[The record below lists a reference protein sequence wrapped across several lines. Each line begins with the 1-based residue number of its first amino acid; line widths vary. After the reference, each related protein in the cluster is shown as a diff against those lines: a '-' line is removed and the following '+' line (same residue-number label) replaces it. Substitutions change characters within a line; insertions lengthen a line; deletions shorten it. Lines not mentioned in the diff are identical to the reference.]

1 MKTITES
8 LRDPL
13 LRLSFMC
20 ITLMG
25 IAVASIVPFQ
35 SVIGIEYLGYSKGAY
50 ALITSIGALIS
61 VSASVAVGIY
71 TDQTGRY
78 RDILAICNVVGVF
91 AAASVF
97 FLPAKATFMLAHMV
111 LFPIS
116 STTFTQYFAM
126 ASLAAKNNERLNK
139 DVSLSM
145 VRASFAGAFGLTP
158 PLLAVAVSAGMELIA
173 VYGVAMVINS
183 IVLLLVVRLWPGD
196 QSSLEEKS
204 GISFFEALRELTR
217 QSILIRVTLTAFII
231 GVNGLNNI
239 LLGLL
244 ILNNINGTE
253 ADVGWFA
260 GGVALVEAPV
270 MIGIALILKHFTRSA
285 VLLFGCVIYA
295 SFLFMLPLQTGMS
308 AAWWLILPAGFGAGI
323 LLSVTVGYVQ
333 DLVTDRP
340 GAGSSL
346 VAVTHFGGILIASA
360 TFAAAGVIT
369 DYQGTAW
376 IGAVIAVLSGA
387 LLFLTDGRAV
397 RA

>member
-1 MKTITES
+1 MKTITEPLS
-8 LRDPL
+8 DPL

-25 IAVASIVPFQ
+25 IAVASIIPFQ
-35 SVIGIEYLGYSKGAY
+35 SVIGIEYLGFSKGAY
-50 ALITSIGALIS
+50 ALITSVGALIS
-61 VSASVAVGIY
+61 VTASVTVGIY

-78 RDILAICNVVGVF
+78 RDILAICNVVGVC

-97 FLPAKATFMLAHMV
+97 FLPAKATFLLAHTV
-111 LFPIS
+111 LFPIA

-126 ASLAAKNNERLNK
+126 ASLAAKNNDRLDK
-139 DVSLSM
+139 EVSLSI
-145 VRASFAGAFGLTP
+145 VRAAFAGAFGLTP
-158 PLLAVAVSAGMELIA
+158 PLLAVAIAAGMELIA
-173 VYGVAMVINS
+173 VYGVAMVVNS
-183 IVLLLVVRLWPGD
+183 IVLLLVVRLWPKK
-196 QSSLEEKS
+196 QTSLNEKS
-204 GISFFEALRELTR
+204 GISFFEALRELAR
-217 QSILIRVTLTAFII
+217 GSILIRVALVALIM

-270 MIGIALILKHFTRSA
+270 MIGIAIVLKRFTRSA
-285 VLLFGCVIYA
+285 VLLVGCFVYTG
-295 SFLFMLPLQTGMS
+295 FLFMLSVQTGMS

-333 DLVTDRP
+333 DLVADRP

-360 TFAAAGVIT
+360 TFAAAGTIT

-376 IGAVIAVLSGA
+376 IGAAIAVLAGA
-387 LLFLTDGRAV
+387 FLFFADGRTIKA
-397 RA
+397 